1 MTNQFPSDITNISI
15 AKLATIKAFNE
26 NFNYQDV
33 SENPAKEALDV
44 DEVLLTTYS
53 CFGSDWLAETHSIF
67 SDEIYFE
74 IESTDGNVEVTVCQI
89 IQTTSTTESSL
100 IEGATIA

>member
-15 AKLATIKAFNE
+15 AKLATVKAFNE

-33 SENPAKEALDV
+33 SENPEKETLDV
-44 DEVLLTTYS
+44 DEVLLTLYS
-53 CFGSDWLAETHSIF
+53 CFGEDWSAETRSIF
-67 SDEIYFE
+67 SDDIYFE
-74 IESTDGNVEVTVCQI
+74 IESSGGNVAVTVCQI
-89 IQTTSTTESSL
+89 IETISTTESSL